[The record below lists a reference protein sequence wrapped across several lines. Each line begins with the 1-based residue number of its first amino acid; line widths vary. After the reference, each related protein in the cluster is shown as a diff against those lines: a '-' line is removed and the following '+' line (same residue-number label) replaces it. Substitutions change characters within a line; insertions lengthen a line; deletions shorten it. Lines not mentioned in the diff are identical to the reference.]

1 MSTRLADYD
10 FPLPPELIARYP
22 ADKRDRSRL
31 MRLDRATGAIS
42 HHTFA
47 DLPELLN
54 GGDTLVLNETRVI
67 PARVFG
73 TIPAGAEIEMLVVR
87 FDAGEVVAMVRGL
100 KKLKPGM
107 RIDFGNG
114 LSGEFLRREGEM
126 GVFRFALPEEAVK
139 EWLRV
144 HGAIPLPPYMEREEE
159 PLDRERY
166 QTVFAAKDGSCAAP
180 TAGLHFT
187 PELLARLAEKKVL
200 REKITLHVGP
210 GTFKPITEED
220 ITRHAI
226 DPEYADVPRP
236 LFDRLLDAKRRGGR
250 VVAVGTTVTR
260 SLEAAARHGG
270 EFSGPTGLYISPG
283 FEFRVVDALITNFHL
298 PKSSLLVLAA
308 AFAGRERI
316 LAAYAAAVQERYRF
330 YSYGDAML
338 II

>member
-1 MSTRLADYD
+1 
-10 FPLPPELIARYP
+10 
-22 ADKRDRSRL
+22 

-47 DLPELLN
+47 DLPVLLDR
-54 GGDTLVLNETRVI
+54 GDTLVLNETRVI
-67 PARVFG
+67 PARIFG
-73 TIPAGAEIEMLVVR
+73 TTPAGAEIELLVVR
-87 FDAGEVVAMVRGL
+87 FDAGEVFAMVRGL

-107 RIDFGNG
+107 HIDFGNG
-114 LSGEFLRREGEM
+114 LSGEFLRRGGDM
-126 GVFRFALPEEAVK
+126 GVFRFVLPDGELK

-144 HGAIPLPPYMEREEE
+144 HGNIPLPPYMEREEE

-166 QTVFAAKDGSCAAP
+166 QTIFAAKDGSCAAP

-187 PELLARLAEKKVL
+187 PRLLEKLAEKGVMQQQ
-200 REKITLHVGP
+200 ICLHVGP

-226 DPEYADVPRP
+226 DPEYADVPP
-236 LFDRLLDAKRRGGR
+236 ALFAKLVEAKQRGGR

-260 SLEAAARHGG
+260 SLETAARHGG
-270 EFSGPTGLYISPG
+270 AFSGPTALYISPG

-308 AFAGRERI
+308 AFAGRERM
-316 LAAYAAAVQERYRF
+316 LAAYAAAVKEGYRF

>member
-1 MSTRLADYD
+1 
-10 FPLPPELIARYP
+10 
-22 ADKRDRSRL
+22 

-67 PARVFG
+67 PARIFG
-73 TIPAGAEIEMLVVR
+73 TTPAGAGIELLVVR
-87 FDAGEVVAMVRGL
+87 FNAGEAVAMVRGL
-100 KKLKPGM
+100 KKLKAGM

-114 LSGEFLRREGEM
+114 LGAEFLRREGDM
-126 GVFRFALPEEAVK
+126 GVFRFALPEEALK
-139 EWLRV
+139 EWLRTY
-144 HGAIPLPPYMEREEE
+144 GNIPLPPYMEREEE
-159 PLDRERY
+159 PVDRERY
-166 QTVFAAKDGSCAAP
+166 QTVFAARDGSCAAP

-187 PELLARLAEKKVL
+187 PELLAHLEQKGIL
-200 REKITLHVGP
+200 QQYICLHVGP

-226 DPEYADVPRP
+226 DPEYADVPRA
-236 LFDRLLDAKRRGGR
+236 LFDTLLAAKRRGGR

-308 AFAGRERI
+308 AFAGRGRI
-316 LAAYAAAVQERYRF
+316 LAAYAAAVEERYRF

-338 II
+338 IV

>member
-1 MSTRLADYD
+1 
-10 FPLPPELIARYP
+10 
-22 ADKRDRSRL
+22 

-47 DLPELLN
+47 DLPALLDP
-54 GGDTLVLNETRVI
+54 GDALVLNETRVI

-73 TIPAGAEIEMLVVR
+73 KTPAGAEIELLVVR
-87 FDAGEVVAMVRGL
+87 FAGDEVIGMVRGL

-107 RIDFGNG
+107 SLDLGKG
-114 LSGEFLRREGEM
+114 LSAEFLRRDGDM
-126 GVFRFALPEEAVK
+126 GVFKFPLPEEALK
-139 EWLRV
+139 KWLRD
-144 HGAIPLPPYMEREEE
+144 HGNIPLPPYMEREEE

-187 PELLARLAEKKVL
+187 PELLADLAEKHVL
-200 REKITLHVGP
+200 QEQICLHVGP

-220 ITRHAI
+220 ISRHAI
-226 DPEYADVPRP
+226 DPEYANVPKA
-236 LFDRLLDAKRRGGR
+236 LYNNLLEVKNRGGR

-260 SLEAAARHGG
+260 SLETAARHGG
-270 EFSGPTGLYISPG
+270 EFHGPTALYISPG
-283 FEFRVVDALITNFHL
+283 FEFRLVNSLITNFHL
-298 PKSSLLVLAA
+298 PKSSLLVLAS

-316 LAAYAAAVQERYRF
+316 LSAYAAAIQERYRF

>member
-1 MSTRLADYD
+1 MADYD

-22 ADKRDRSRL
+22 ADRRDQSRL

-47 DLPELLN
+47 DLPALLA
-54 GGDTLVLNETRVI
+54 GGDALVLNETRVV

-73 TIPAGAEIEMLVVR
+73 TTPAGGKIELLVVR
-87 FDAGEVVAMVRGL
+87 FAAGDVFAMVRGL
-100 KKLKPGM
+100 KKLKAGM
-107 RIDFGNG
+107 HIDFGNG
-114 LSGEFLRREGEM
+114 LAGEFIRREGEM
-126 GVFRFALPEEAVK
+126 GVFRFNMPEELLT

-187 PELLARLAEKKVL
+187 PELLTRLAEKEIAL
-200 REKITLHVGP
+200 QRICLHVGP

-220 ITRHAI
+220 ITRHAV
-226 DPEYADVPRP
+226 DPEYADVPRA
-236 LFDRLLDAKRRGGR
+236 LFDRLLETKRRGGR
-250 VVAVGTTVTR
+250 VVAVGTTTTR

-270 EFSGPTGLYISPG
+270 ELSGPTGLYISPG
-283 FEFRVVDALITNFHL
+283 FGFRVVDALVTNFHL

-308 AFAGRERI
+308 AFAGRGR
-316 LAAYAAAVQERYRF
+316 LLTAYDAAVKERYRF

>member
-1 MSTRLADYD
+1 
-10 FPLPPELIARYP
+10 
-22 ADKRDRSRL
+22 
-31 MRLDRATGAIS
+31 MRLDRATGKIS

-47 DLPELLN
+47 DLPALLQR
-54 GGDTLVLNETRVI
+54 GDTLVLNETRVI
-67 PARVFG
+67 PARIFG
-73 TIPAGAEIEMLVVR
+73 KTEAGMEIELLVVR
-87 FDAGEVVAMVRGL
+87 FAKGCVFAMVRGL

-114 LSGEFLRREGEM
+114 LSAAFNRREGDM
-126 GVFRFALPEEAVK
+126 GVFRFALPEEEIK
-139 EWLRV
+139 NWLRA
-144 HGAIPLPPYMEREEE
+144 HGNIPLPPYMEREEE

-166 QTVFAAKDGSCAAP
+166 QTVFASKDGSCAAP

-187 PELLARLAEKKVL
+187 PELLENLAKKGVL
-200 REKITLHVGP
+200 KETVCLHVGP

-226 DPEYADVPRP
+226 DPEYADVPAT
-236 LFDRLLDAKRRGGR
+236 LFNRLSETKQRGGR

-260 SLEAAARHGG
+260 SLETAARHGG
-270 EFSGPTGLYISPG
+270 AFNGPTALYISPG

-308 AFAGRERI
+308 AFAGRERM
-316 LAAYAAAVQERYRF
+316 LAAYAEAVKERYRF

>member
-1 MSTRLADYD
+1 
-10 FPLPPELIARYP
+10 
-22 ADKRDRSRL
+22 

-47 DLPELLN
+47 DLPALLDR
-54 GGDTLVLNETRVI
+54 GDALVLNETRVI
-67 PARVFG
+67 PARLFG
-73 TIPAGAEIEMLVVR
+73 KTPADAEIELLVVR
-87 FDAGEVVAMVRGL
+87 FAGDEVFGMVRGL
-100 KKLKPGM
+100 KKLKPRM
-107 RIDFGNG
+107 PLDFGNG
-114 LSGEFLRREGEM
+114 LNAEFLRRDGDM
-126 GVFRFALPEEAVK
+126 GVFRFPLPEDMLK
-139 EWLRV
+139 KWLRD
-144 HGAIPLPPYMEREEE
+144 HGNIPLPPYMEREEE

-187 PELLARLAEKKVL
+187 PELLDILKEKGVL
-200 REKITLHVGP
+200 QEQVCLHVGP

-226 DPEYADVPRP
+226 DPEYAEVPKE
-236 LFDRLLDAKRRGGR
+236 LFTNLLAAKNRGGR

-270 EFSGPTGLYISPG
+270 CYSGPTALYISPG
-283 FEFRVVDALITNFHL
+283 FPFRVVDALITNFHL

-316 LAAYAAAVQERYRF
+316 LAAYAAAVEKRYRF

-338 II
+338 IV